1 MRRFGF
7 VLLSLLSILQP
18 WRTEAHPHVFIDT
31 ALTFRF
37 DEAGRLAAVDVVW
50 AFDDFSSMLM
60 IEDMEMDPD
69 GDDMLTGDEIARL
82 AAMFGDWPHDFAGDL
97 YITHDGEP
105 VRLSGPLETGVRYDG
120 GRLIVSHIRTLP
132 DRIGP
137 EGGRIEAQV
146 YDPTYYTFYELDGTP
161 RIYGRKGCRFQIDKA
176 DIAAAQR
183 MYGDALEKLT
193 NDEIMEEGKY
203 PEVGG
208 AFADHMR
215 LECAS

>member
-82 AAMFGDWPHDFAGDL
+82 AAMFGDWPMISRA
-97 YITHDGEP
+97 ISISPMTANP
-105 VRLSGPLETGVRYDG
+105 SGFR
-120 GRLIVSHIRTLP
+120 
-132 DRIGP
+132 DRWKP
-137 EGGRIEAQV
+137 ACAMTV
-146 YDPTYYTFYELDGTP
+146 
-161 RIYGRKGCRFQIDKA
+161 
-176 DIAAAQR
+176 AA
-183 MYGDALEKLT
+183 
-193 NDEIMEEGKY
+193 
-203 PEVGG
+203 
-208 AFADHMR
+208 
-215 LECAS
+215 